1 MAIDNTPPRL
11 RLIVTIAVITIVS
24 LVSLDFIL
32 KSYYAYMSDDA
43 IRSKLAP
50 PIELEE
56 QKKAEATS
64 LSQAKIDQAMA
75 QLAKGTRADSITPQA
90 SEDVTP
96 LTGWSKMPKAMPP
109 TPAPHA
115 AVAPIIEGGDGGV
128 QGDGGA
134 KDGGPAAADAG
145 PPKMGTAIDG
155 GARH

>member
-11 RLIVTIAVITIVS
+11 KLIITIAVITIVS

-50 PIELEE
+50 PIELDE
-56 QKKAEATS
+56 QNAAVSKS

-75 QLAKGTRADSITPQA
+75 QLSKGTRADSITPQA
-90 SEDVTP
+90 SDDITP
-96 LTGWSKMPKAMPP
+96 LTGWSKMPKVVPP

-115 AVAPIIEGGDGGV
+115 TNAVAPIVEGDGGV
-128 QGDGGA
+128 RAEAG
-134 KDGGPAAADAG
+134 AADAG
-145 PPKMGTAIDG
+145 PPKMGTVTDG
-155 GARH
+155 GAKH